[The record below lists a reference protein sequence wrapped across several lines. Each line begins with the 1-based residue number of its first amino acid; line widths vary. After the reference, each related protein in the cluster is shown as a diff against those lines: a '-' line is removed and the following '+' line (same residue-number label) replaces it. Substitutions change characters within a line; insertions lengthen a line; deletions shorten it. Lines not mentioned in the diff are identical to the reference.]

1 MKTNYSTGSTAV
13 NRELKAAAEKRPHCI
28 DNMPLYRH
36 RFERRST
43 PAKTGKVDLQ
53 LYAAIVGVVSIV
65 GSVIACA
72 LVFGVCG

>member
-1 MKTNYSTGSTAV
+1 MKTNYNTGSAAV
-13 NRELKAAAEKRPHCI
+13 NRELKAAAEKQLHTI
-28 DNMPLYRH
+28 DGMPLYRH

-43 PAKTGKVDLQ
+43 PAKVDLQ
-53 LYAAIVGVVSIV
+53 LYAAILGVASIV